1 MTQFPLVSFTFPYF
15 DNIQIK
21 EKNNTY
27 YLLVLHFASFPAHQH
42 NHPTPSPWRQN
53 ITVNKIACKTSLEKV
68 THCLVIFNWKVY
80 LTCFHQETLDTDYY
94 QGRCLII
101 YIKLLLLYSKNL
113 FSFTTINTFQFTLTL
128 LKFRV
133 EQYFTSP
140 STEISTRGFVR
151 FKAL

>member
-42 NHPTPSPWRQN
+42 NQPTPSPWRQN

-113 FSFTTINTFQFTLTL
+113 FFLYYHQHSSVYSYSFKIQSWTIFYITKHRDINQ
-128 LKFRV
+128 RV
-133 EQYFTSP
+133 CE
-140 STEISTRGFVR
+140 V
-151 FKAL
+151 